1 MTKLLGSILAFLIAM
16 ALPPGLVIAQ
26 AHHTQE
32 ELSDEVVGAL
42 EAGRAMPGEF
52 GGLWL
57 DDMTVVVAFTE
68 DATSNDIERVT
79 DKIPEWAS
87 FRLVLVTYSEAQLV
101 DTYDDVTADMVK
113 HEIRYVVGVGVALP
127 DNLVEISVLPNRLGE
142 EELLRE
148 SYGQVRLRFVASEP
162 DEGAACTR
170 YDCWNASLKAGISV
184 DGCTTGG
191 IVFADNGGGSFTF
204 RLLTAGHCSM
214 TGSAWT
220 HDGHSIGT
228 TTSTRYLNNSE
239 CDCQFI
245 SIPAGWDG
253 HKYLQN
259 NNDIEN
265 FMYRKQRAN
274 MLVGT
279 EVCQSGKMAAN
290 RRCGTLSQVNYSS
303 YRPADDLTLK
313 KQAVATYAIDHGDS
327 GGPVTSESGEVAW
340 GINSG
345 IQGDGD
351 AIFSPI
357 QATEFEWNDVKLCV
371 SEDSVTEC

>member
-1 MTKLLGSILAFLIAM
+1 MTA
-16 ALPPGLVIAQ
+16 
-26 AHHTQE
+26 
-32 ELSDEVVGAL
+32 
-42 EAGRAMPGEF
+42 
-52 GGLWL
+52 
-57 DDMTVVVAFTE
+57 VVAVT
-68 DATSNDIERVT
+68 AGASAIDIERIT
-79 DKIPEWAS
+79 NKIPGWAKV
-87 FRLVLVTYSEAQLV
+87 RVDEVTYTEAQLLDV
-101 DTYDDVTADMVK
+101 YEDVTAAMVA
-113 HEIRYVVGVGVALP
+113 HDTRHVVGVGVALRE
-127 DNLVEISVLPNRLGE
+127 NLVEISVLPDRSGHE
-142 EELLRE
+142 EEQLRE
-148 SYGQVRLRFVASEP
+148 AYGRVRLRFVSTEP
-162 DEGAACTR
+162 DQGAACTR
-170 YDCWNASLKAGISV
+170 NDCWNSPLKAGISV

-245 SIPAGWDG
+245 SIPSGWDG

-274 MLVGT
+274 MVIGT
-279 EVCQSGKMAAN
+279 EVCQSGKMTAN
-290 RRCGTLSQVNYSS
+290 RRCGTLIQVNYSS
-303 YRPADDLTLK
+303 YRPADNLTLK
-313 KQAVATYAIDHGDS
+313 KQAVATYAIQHGDS

-345 IQGDGD
+345 IQADGD

-357 QATEFEWNDVKLCV
+357 QATEFEWDDVKLCV
-371 SEDSVTEC
+371 SEDSVAAC